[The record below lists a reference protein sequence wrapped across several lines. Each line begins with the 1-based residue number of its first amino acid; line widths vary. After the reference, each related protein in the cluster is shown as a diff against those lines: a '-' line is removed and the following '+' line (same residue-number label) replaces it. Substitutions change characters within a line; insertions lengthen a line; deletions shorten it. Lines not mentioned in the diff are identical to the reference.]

1 VQHFKAIIGGDI
13 FEFES
18 YVASH
23 AVGFLYAILGCTNRR
38 PHQPHRR
45 GDRACPNVWEIGA
58 PSPWR
63 SLRRCAC
70 EWTDHRTGGRIRMV
84 EGTSAIAKAPVRP
97 NTHGSLF
104 RLVAWELEHRHYL
117 PLLPSIAVEYG
128 SHHNGASSKGMWS
141 KLYRGHHSKSP
152 SLLRG
157 VSGTHSA
164 ILRF

>member
-1 VQHFKAIIGGDI
+1 VQPVFPHSSRKASSRALAGALRQMIQPML
-13 FEFES
+13 E
-18 YVASH
+18 
-23 AVGFLYAILGCTNRR
+23 GCTNRR

-141 KLYRGHHSKSP
+141 KLYRRHHSKSP
-152 SLLRG
+152 SLLSG